1 MHGGPWQHCELKGLA
16 RQTIIGLEFGLL
28 SFEFL
33 GKVQGKV
40 QKVYL
45 KTVTVTVIMPS

>member
-1 MHGGPWQHCELKGLA
+1 MVGQHRELKGLA

-33 GKVQGKV
+33 AKVQGKV
-40 QKVYL
+40 PLRLLQ
-45 KTVTVTVIMPS
+45 